1 MPDPE
6 LTIRDFVPDD
16 QPAFRRLNE
25 EWIVR
30 HFAMESKDEEV
41 LSDPQSTILNRGGRI
56 LMAMTNGE
64 PVGCCA
70 LLAMQA
76 GEYEVAKMAVS
87 PSSRRTGVGRKLLT
101 AAVETARA
109 SGASR
114 LYLETNQKLTAAIR
128 LYESIGFCHL
138 PPERVIPSPYLRA
151 NVYME
156 LDLGKEGAD

>member
-6 LTIRDFVPDD
+6 LTIREFVPDD
-16 QPAFRRLNE
+16 QSAFHRLNE

-30 HFAMESKDEEV
+30 HFAMESKDEEA
-41 LSDPQSTILNRGGRI
+41 LADPQSTILSRGGRI
-56 LMAMTNGE
+56 LMAVTDGE

-70 LLAMQA
+70 LLAMKA
-76 GEYEVAKMAVS
+76 GEFEVAKMAVA

-109 SGASR
+109 SGAKR

-128 LYESIGFCHL
+128 LYQSVGFRH
-138 PPERVIPSPYLRA
+138 P
-151 NVYME
+151 
-156 LDLGKEGAD
+156 